1 MSGSEFAADQQT
13 AAAFLLSSVVASS
26 IAPVA
31 IRGIVRRKYP
41 AALVAQRA
49 SVGLKPTG
57 QRKDDEDDQ
66 DDADDANA
74 SMTVTISVAA
84 KAPAEPAKQEYDEDD
99 DEYESNR
106 HELPPIAMDSRTSR
120 HQARCSNCP
129 PSLVIRNSQVA
140 GAGET
145 LRLAGR

>member
-1 MSGSEFAADQQT
+1 MSGSKFAADQQT

-74 SMTVTISVAA
+74 SMTVTAH
-84 KAPAEPAKQEYDEDD
+84 APAEPSKQEYDEDD

-129 PSLVIRNSQVA
+129 PSLVIRNSQVT